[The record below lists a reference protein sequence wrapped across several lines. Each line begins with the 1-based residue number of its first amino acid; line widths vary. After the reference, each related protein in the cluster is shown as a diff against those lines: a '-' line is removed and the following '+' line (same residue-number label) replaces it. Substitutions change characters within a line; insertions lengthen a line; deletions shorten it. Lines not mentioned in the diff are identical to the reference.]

1 MRFDRSKLNELSA
14 WILVFCA
21 FLTTILVARR
31 ELVPSLTVGATTGAA
46 WKAIYVDGWEDALA
60 VGIRSGSADAP
71 VQIVEFADFQCPYCA
86 RFEVTVQAVLE
97 RYPEQV
103 AFTFAP
109 FPLPYHE
116 YAENAQRVAEC
127 AYSEGRF
134 DEMRSLLFS
143 KQQAFGSVVWTDLAM
158 QVGIEDVSR
167 FDTCVSATE
176 PLARIKKSRLIADNL
191 GVRGTPTI
199 IVNGWKL
206 PMAPSSE
213 HVDKMVTNVV
223 EGRSPVAGID
233 FLATAGRTE

>member
-1 MRFDRSKLNELSA
+1 M
-14 WILVFCA
+14 
-21 FLTTILVARR
+21 
-31 ELVPSLTVGATTGAA
+31 PSLMVGETTDAA

-86 RFEVTVQAVLE
+86 RFETTVQAV
-97 RYPEQV
+97 RDSYPEQV

-109 FPLPYHE
+109 FPLPYHDH
-116 YAENAQRVAEC
+116 AETAQRVAEC
-127 AYSEGRF
+127 AYSQGRF

-143 KQQAFGSVVWTDLAM
+143 KQQAFGSVAWTDLAM

-167 FDTCVSATE
+167 FDACVGATE
-176 PLARIKKSRLIADNL
+176 PLERIEQSRLIADNL

-206 PMAPSSE
+206 PVTPSSE
-213 HVDKMVTNVV
+213 HFDKMVRNVV

-233 FLATAGRTE
+233 FLATARGTE